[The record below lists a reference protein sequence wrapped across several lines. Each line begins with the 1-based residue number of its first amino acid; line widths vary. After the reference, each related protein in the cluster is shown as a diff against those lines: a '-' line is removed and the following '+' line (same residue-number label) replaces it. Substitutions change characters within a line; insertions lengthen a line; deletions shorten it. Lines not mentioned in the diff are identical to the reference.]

1 MINLQVYYEQM
12 IANYY
17 KSRI

>member
-1 MINLQVYYEQM
+1 M